1 MDTGPE
7 LNKDLDEKEA
17 YGVDNVVISVID
29 AQGARTLIQDFGR
42 KVMGKRL

>member
-7 LNKDLDEKEA
+7 LGKDLDEMEA
-17 YGVDNVVISVID
+17 DSVDNVVISVID